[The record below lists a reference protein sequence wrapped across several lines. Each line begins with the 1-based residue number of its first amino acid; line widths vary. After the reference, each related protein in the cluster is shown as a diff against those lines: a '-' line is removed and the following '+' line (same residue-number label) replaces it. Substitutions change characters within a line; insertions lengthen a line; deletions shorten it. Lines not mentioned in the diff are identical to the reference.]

1 VKIDPQS
8 FANEWLAAWNSH
20 DLVRI
25 LGHFTDDI
33 VFRSPHAVELAGEPS
48 GEVRGKDAL
57 RAYWSTGLSRR
68 PDLRFTLDGVRASI
82 DAIVILYR
90 DELGRS
96 CAEVLEFRADKVCRG
111 FGAYE
116 RQSAG

>member
-8 FANEWLAAWNSH
+8 FANEWLAAWNSR

-25 LGHFTDDI
+25 LGYFTDDI

-57 RAYWSTGLSRR
+57 RAYW
-68 PDLRFTLDGVRASI
+68 
-82 DAIVILYR
+82 
-90 DELGRS
+90 
-96 CAEVLEFRADKVCRG
+96 RG
-111 FGAYE
+111 PTS
-116 RQSAG
+116 SAGQAPAQATYLSPRDQGLTTVGNRGEGRQIR